1 MEGRWEGACVVT
13 KKAERSASL
22 WARQFHQALSPQT
35 QSQGKAVEDRINN
48 WERVKLAKR
57 LEHHAIKYV
66 VISVSLQDQLYLH
79 DIHPLAFCL
88 KWILAPGKTHNQSR
102 LSEMSHTFGTS
113 LCTQI
118 EENFQK
124 KLVCI
129 WPNPSNTSLH
139 PSYRLKQASCALT
152 FSKSEVINC
161 TWASHSPRRTI
172 GITQKKGI
180 SPSPPTQKLS
190 LCLWYVS
197 HMVQQ
202 AANWRRVIVR
212 EQYALGS
219 NVQILALF
227 QGYHNIGSA
236 RD

>member
-1 MEGRWEGACVVT
+1 MTFIPLHFVWNGFLPLEKHIT
-13 KKAERSASL
+13 KVDL
-22 WARQFHQALSPQT
+22 
-35 QSQGKAVEDRINN
+35 
-48 WERVKLAKR
+48 VKCLIH
-57 LEHHAIKYV
+57 LEHPYALKSRKTFRKSWFV
-66 VISVSLQDQLYLH
+66 FGQ
-79 DIHPLAFCL
+79 IHQTPHYTPLTDF
-88 KWILAPGKTHNQSR
+88 
-102 LSEMSHTFGTS
+102 
-113 LCTQI
+113 
-118 EENFQK
+118 
-124 KLVCI
+124 
-129 WPNPSNTSLH
+129 
-139 PSYRLKQASCALT
+139 KQASCAPT
-152 FSKSEVINC
+152 FCKSEVINC

>member
-48 WERVKLAKR
+48 WDRVKLAKR

-66 VISVSLQDQLYLH
+66 VITARSTLFTWHSSPC
-79 DIHPLAFCL
+79 I
-88 KWILAPGKTHNQSR
+88 
-102 LSEMSHTFGTS
+102 LSEMDSCPWNKHITKVDLVKCLIHLEHPYALKSRKTFRKSWFVFG
-113 LCTQI
+113 QI
-118 EENFQK
+118 HQTPHYTPLTDF
-124 KLVCI
+124 
-129 WPNPSNTSLH
+129 
-139 PSYRLKQASCALT
+139 KQASCAPT

-202 AANWRRVIVR
+202 AANWRRCDI
-212 EQYALGS
+212 
-219 NVQILALF
+219 
-227 QGYHNIGSA
+227 
-236 RD
+236 